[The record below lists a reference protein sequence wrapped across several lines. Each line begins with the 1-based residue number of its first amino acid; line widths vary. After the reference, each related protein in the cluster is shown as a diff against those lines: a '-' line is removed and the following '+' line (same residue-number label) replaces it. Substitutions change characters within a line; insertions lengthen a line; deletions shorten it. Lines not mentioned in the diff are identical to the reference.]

1 MNKNKRIGFASKLGA
16 ILAAAGSAVGL
27 GNIWRFP
34 YETGNHGGAAFILIY
49 LACVFMMGLPIMI
62 AEFTVGRHAKASTGK
77 AFNIL
82 SPGTQWKWLG
92 YLGVLSGLLILGY
105 YSVVAGWTLEY
116 IMASLTGTLSCQEPE
131 EFISVF
137 QNFSQDPFR
146 PLVWLLVFLL
156 LTHFIV
162 VKGVRDGIERFSKVM
177 MPMLFILIIVLA
189 IASLLLPGA
198 SKGVDFLLAPDFSK
212 VNADVFLS
220 AMGQA
225 FFSLSLGMG
234 CLSTYA
240 SYFSSDTHIGK
251 TALSVGVIDTLVAI
265 LAGLII
271 FPAAFSVGIRGSD
284 VKNEDEI
291 EKFHRTLKLLASSD
305 EKATEVQNMA
315 EVNAK
320 FQEIAEQLNRSTNLQ
335 TVTLKMPGISNGT
348 RIRFTFDNVSSAE
361 LSELYIEGTF
371 NLRSRT
377 LTDVEY
383 HGMTSTSGTT
393 ITGVTEGIFVSFTFE
408 GIHTE
413 GNKLLSMDF
422 VDEWY
427 LVSTSS
433 WQINSEFDRD
443 DQPEI
448 INEQSSAVIMLV
460 LDCSSSLG
468 DQFPMVQANAKSF
481 IATLCSSSN
490 SGESGEGETPEK
502 PLPTLYST
510 TPVDLSL
517 AVSYNGVRY
526 YLTQEQ
532 YAKANLS
539 DAIIEGVTVI
549 TGDESFIIAME
560 NEPTDYMA
568 SSYARKY
575 YGDNLPSKSQGEVIS
590 ARWSYINNAIKAF
603 GGTEF
608 STKFWTSYYT
618 SDYDYYTY
626 AGGGNIGYYY
636 YYGDRGEFPVR
647 LVYPTT
653 VATPIVWRDPLD
665 LSLAVRKDSVM
676 TYYTQTEWADVIDKT
691 EYEIVGVSV
700 STDTI
705 KFIVAMQNE
714 PADDMLASNAREY
727 YGDNLPTESQGR
739 VISARWSYINN
750 AIKAFGGTEFST
762 RFWTSYYSGSY
773 SYCTR
778 AGGGSLLSRYDENEY
793 KHPVRLVYPFE
804 EPTKE

>member
-1 MNKNKRIGFASKLGA
+1 MKNLYYLVAFVAMLGTSSISAQNRVIRILQNGNVLQSYPVEMVDSIIIDNVIDAPTNLTATIDNNNVVLNWSGIEGA
-16 ILAAAGSAVGL
+16 TYDVYRSADGTNYTQLATNLTSDQYVDSTPIAGTNYYKIKARVNGYESELCPTPAIITMTDSSMESGL
-27 GNIWRFP
+27 
-34 YETGNHGGAAFILIY
+34 
-49 LACVFMMGLPIMI
+49 
-62 AEFTVGRHAKASTGK
+62 
-77 AFNIL
+77 
-82 SPGTQWKWLG
+82 
-92 YLGVLSGLLILGY
+92 YLGVMGFNSSIITQPIAFLNSETKTVYDAFVDGLGMKKGTVLCS
-105 YSVVAGWTLEY
+105 SVDEAIDALQT
-116 IMASLTGTLSCQEPE
+116 ASLPTD
-131 EFISVF
+131 ISTVA
-137 QNFSQDPFR
+137 
-146 PLVWLLVFLL
+146 
-156 LTHFIV
+156 V
-162 VKGVRDGIERFSKVM
+162 VTFTDGLDQGSLMLDDRFESDDDYLEAIKQR
-177 MPMLFILIIVLA
+177 ISNEIIA
-189 IASLLLPGA
+189 G
-198 SKGVDFLLAPDFSK
+198 
-212 VNADVFLS
+212 
-220 AMGQA
+220 
-225 FFSLSLGMG
+225 
-234 CLSTYA
+234 
-240 SYFSSDTHIGK
+240 DTI
-251 TALSVGVIDTLVAI
+251 T
-265 LAGLII
+265 
-271 FPAAFSVGIRGSD
+271 AFSVGIRGSD